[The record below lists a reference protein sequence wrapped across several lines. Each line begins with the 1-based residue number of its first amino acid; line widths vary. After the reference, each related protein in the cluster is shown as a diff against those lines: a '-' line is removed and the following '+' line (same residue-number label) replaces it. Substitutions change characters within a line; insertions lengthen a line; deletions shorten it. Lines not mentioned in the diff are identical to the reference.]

1 MAWKPG
7 PVTFIGAQEEQDDT
21 CRVERAEGQEMRS
34 LALPSWEWC
43 LNAGGSARKF
53 TAVYNG
59 YGNAAEIRGE
69 ADAGK
74 IQFLPIAGILR

>member
-34 LALPSWEWC
+34 LALAV
-43 LNAGGSARKF
+43 LGVVLKRGRLRKE
-53 TAVYNG
+53 VHSG
-59 YGNAAEIRGE
+59 V
-69 ADAGK
+69 
-74 IQFLPIAGILR
+74 

>member
-7 PVTFIGAQEEQDDT
+7 PVTFIGALEEQDGT

-34 LALPSWEWC
+34 LALAV
-43 LNAGGSARKF
+43 LGVVRNAGGSARKF